1 MKNQKALLSSEW
13 HPAPDIKL
21 AEYTK
26 RYYTVYKGKRQCYK
40 YRNYLYRCDALD
52 SGELVMTIF
61 TTDKKPL
68 FRSFMTRDAL
78 KSQYFED
85 KKASDSTVL
94 RYICD
99 VLHYSGRWTS
109 AKIETDE
116 GSRTAVAKWLMDNR
130 LVPLKEKE
138 SPVDAIEDV
147 QNDIRKRAVERRNDK
162 IRKSIDDNMLDIKPV
177 PKRLEKWV
185 DDVVLKDSRYILYEY
200 SGRKLQDGTCTH
212 CKAEVKVAGAKNGG
226 YGKCPNCMSK
236 VKYIAKGRAPLHFR
250 DEARYTYIQP
260 DKNGEPIFRYFEVTR
275 HFNLRGNVYDS
286 REYTEELH
294 RYFYG
299 KNKKYSWDN
308 FKQTGEYRFCDSY
321 GVPNRWGAIY
331 PYNMKVVLKEI
342 IEKYPHVKYIPI
354 TKMLNAI
361 PESLN
366 PHYFYVNIVERPIIE
381 YLAKL
386 KLNSLCASVING
398 FTQSDYFD
406 ATAEKFKDVF
416 PKGIIREELRFF
428 AKLDLSVNE
437 LEVYYGARDV
447 KRDRFEKALEL
458 ERNDI
463 IASKC
468 IKYLKHTTVEKLLKY
483 LEKIKSRY
491 TWCDTIMNRSGDW
504 ADYMEM
510 AEKLKWDL
518 KDDMILFP
526 KDFWEAHD
534 RADKLADI
542 EDAKILNK
550 AVAKRAKL
558 LNKDYKMDG
567 KEYFIRAAA
576 NAQEIVAEGQAL
588 HHCVAR
594 YAEDVAEGKTGILFM
609 RSVKEPDKPLYT
621 IEVKNGKVIQCRGKN
636 NRDMD
641 KKKEKTFYS
650 RWKSTKFKETK
661 RKAG

>member
-1 MKNQKALLSSEW
+1 MKNQKALLESEW
-13 HPAPDIKL
+13 HQAPDIKL

-26 RYYTVYKGKRQCYK
+26 RYYTDYKGKRQCYK
-40 YRNYLYRCDALD
+40 YRNYLYCCNVLD
-52 SGELVMTIF
+52 DGELVVTIF
-61 TTDKKPL
+61 STDKKPL

-85 KKASDSTVL
+85 KRPSDSTVQNYL
-94 RYICD
+94 WK
-99 VLHYSGRWTS
+99 VLNYHGYYG
-109 AKIETDE
+109 AKMETDE
-116 GSRTAVAKWLMDNR
+116 ESRTAVAKWLMDNK

-138 SPVDAIEDV
+138 SPVTAIEDV
-147 QNDIRKRAVERRNDK
+147 QSDIRKRAVERRNDK

-177 PKRLEKWV
+177 PTRLEKWV

-200 SGRKLQDGTCTH
+200 SGRKLQDGACTH
-212 CKAEVKVAGAKNGG
+212 CKTEVKVADARHGG
-226 YGKCPNCMSK
+226 YGKCPNCRSK
-236 VKYIAKGRAPLHFR
+236 VKYIARGRAPISFR

-260 DKNGEPIFRYFEVTR
+260 DKNGDPIFRYFEVTR
-275 HFNLRGNVYDS
+275 HFDLRGNVYDS
-286 REYTEELH
+286 YECTEEVH

-299 KNKKYSWDN
+299 KNKQYSWDN
-308 FKQTGEYRFCDSY
+308 FKQTGEYRFCNSY
-321 GVPNRWGAIY
+321 GVPSRWGAIY
-331 PYNMKVVLKEI
+331 PYNIKIVFKEI
-342 IEKYPHVKYIPI
+342 MEKHPHIKYIPI

-361 PESLN
+361 SESLN
-366 PHYFYVNIVERPIIE
+366 PHYFYINIVERPVIE

-386 KLNSLCASVING
+386 KLNHLCASVING
-398 FTQSDYFD
+398 FTQNDYFD

-416 PKGIIREELRFF
+416 PAGVTREELRFF
-428 AKLDLSVNE
+428 AKLDLSVSE

-447 KRDRFEKALEL
+447 KKERFEKALEL
-458 ERNDI
+458 ERKDVI
-463 IASKC
+463 GGKC
-468 IKYLKHTTVEKLLKY
+468 IKYLKYTSVEKLLKY
-483 LEKIKSRY
+483 LEKFKSKYLWDDR
-491 TWCDTIMNRSGDW
+491 TREKSGDW
-504 ADYMEM
+504 ADYIGM

-542 EDAKILNK
+542 EDAKKLNR

-558 LNKDYKMDG
+558 LNKDYRMDG

-650 RWKSTKFKETK
+650 RWKSTKFKETE